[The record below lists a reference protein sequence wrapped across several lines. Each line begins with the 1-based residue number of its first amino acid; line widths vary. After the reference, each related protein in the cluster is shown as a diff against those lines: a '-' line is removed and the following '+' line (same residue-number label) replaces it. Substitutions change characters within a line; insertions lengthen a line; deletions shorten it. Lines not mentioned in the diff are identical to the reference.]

1 MPYNFTPPKVPH
13 GTIGIERLFQFYEA
27 EVGVDVLKFGNEY
40 IEVLY
45 PNEDD
50 ISLADKVYRA
60 GAISVVSDEEAAQL
74 IEAGY
79 EDYLTEIE

>member
-13 GTIGIERLFQFYEA
+13 GTIGVERLFQFYEA

-40 IEVLY
+40 VEVLY

-50 ISLADKVYRA
+50 IALADKVYRA
-60 GAISVVSDEEAAQL
+60 SAISVVSDEEAADL

>member
-27 EVGVDVLKFGNEY
+27 EVGVDVLRYGNEFV
-40 IEVLY
+40 EVLY

-50 ISLADKVYRA
+50 MALADKVYRA
-60 GAISVVSDEEAAQL
+60 GAITVVSDEEAADL

>member
-50 ISLADKVYRA
+50 IALADKVYRA
-60 GAISVVSDEEAAQL
+60 AAISVVSDEEAADL